1 MARPKK
7 TTEPSSPDPKKSV
20 NTFDVK
26 IINAKGVHAHKSNP
40 HATEGE
46 VLEILSLFNFE
57 PLSGLIGVY
66 GSENDLYNLIIS

>member
-7 TTEPSSPDPKKSV
+7 TTAPSRPEPTRTV
-20 NTFDVK
+20 NTFDIK
-26 IINAKGVHAHKSNP
+26 INAAKGAHPHKNNA

-46 VLEILSLFNFE
+46 VLEVLSLFNFE

-66 GSENDLYNLIIS
+66 GSETDLYNLIIS

>member
-1 MARPKK
+1 MTQETNNPTA
-7 TTEPSSPDPKKSV
+7 TEPQ
-20 NTFDVK
+20 TFDIK
-26 IINAKGVHAHKSNP
+26 IKAKKNVYPHKELNNP

-66 GSENDLYNLIIS
+66 GSETDLYNLIIS